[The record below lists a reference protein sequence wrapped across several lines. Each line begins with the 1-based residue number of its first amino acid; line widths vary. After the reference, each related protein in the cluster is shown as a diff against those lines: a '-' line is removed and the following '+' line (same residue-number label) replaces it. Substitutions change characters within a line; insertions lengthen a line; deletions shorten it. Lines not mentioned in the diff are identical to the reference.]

1 MDNRSEIA
9 QCPVEDC
16 AIHPFRMGE
25 TIKGVSKQKA
35 IRRKCT
41 DCMQNTVTGRC
52 KEKSCQLYE
61 YREGHRPKT
70 ENSEDGIIQP
80 KKVLSPEQLKKML
93 DGKMKHQNLAQNNNA
108 TATPIRI
115 KRRIHTKV

>member
-1 MDNRSEIA
+1 
-9 QCPVEDC
+9 
-16 AIHPFRMGE
+16 MGG
-25 TIKGVSKQKA
+25 TIKGTSKQKA

-93 DGKMKHQNLAQNNNA
+93 DGRVKHQNLASKTLA
-108 TATPIRI
+108 ETPILI
-115 KRRIHTKV
+115 KRKKRHIKV